1 MMFSSFMF
9 MSFATIIHFNSE
21 ITDFFSLD
29 KKTSRSPYFNA
40 LISGSPDMEYVQ
52 RKMKQLPG
60 VERVQIKKQLDAK
73 KELNKIIPA
82 FDVGDAVTSL
92 SYRPIKIFLDSNVTK
107 SSRKLIREYLTRLM
121 GQESVTFSAIKYPT
135 KVNLKK
141 YPYFK
146 VFSDWSG
153 TYFAGLAFTMWLVLT
168 ILLAPY
174 FHQQGYII
182 EKFQRTRAVAL
193 KMYMS
198 FILTLSSV
206 VVISLNLL
214 NVKFNIIV
222 YGVLF
227 AGIFLS
233 IMTFKFS
240 KKSSRR
246 II

>member
-1 MMFSSFMF
+1 MLFSSITFI
-9 MSFATIIHFNSE
+9 SFSTIIHFNHE
-21 ITDFFSLD
+21 ITEFFSLD
-29 KKTSRSPYFNA
+29 NKTSRSPYFNA

-60 VERVQIKKQLDAK
+60 VESVLIKEQLNAK
-73 KELNKIIPA
+73 AELNKIIPA
-82 FDVGDAVTSL
+82 FDVEEAVTAL
-92 SYRPIKIFLDSNVTK
+92 TYRPVKIFLDANVTK

-121 GQESVTFSAIKYPT
+121 GKESVTFSAVKYPT

-153 TYFAGLAFTMWLVLT
+153 TYFAGLAFCMWIVLT
-168 ILLAPY
+168 ILIAPY

-182 EKFQRTRAVAL
+182 EKFQRTKAVAI

-198 FILTLSSV
+198 FILVLTCM
-206 VVISLNLL
+206 VVISMNLM
-214 NVKFNIIV
+214 NVKFNMMV
-222 YGVLF
+222 YAALF
-227 AGIFLS
+227 AAIFFS
-233 IMTFKFS
+233 VMTFKFA